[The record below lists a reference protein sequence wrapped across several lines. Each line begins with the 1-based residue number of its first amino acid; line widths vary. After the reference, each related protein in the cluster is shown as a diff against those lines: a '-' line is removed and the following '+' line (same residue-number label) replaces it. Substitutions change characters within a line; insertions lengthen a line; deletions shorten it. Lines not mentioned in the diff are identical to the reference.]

1 MIYRKTVLDQ
11 PELNRSGLLQ
21 IRLAFLLMEDDVEL
35 SCSWHRTAITLD
47 GDAQAQMDFV
57 NGHLAIMEPPMP
69 SVSQEDIDFIKA
81 CHDLM
86 KSRFTKGAE

>member
-21 IRLAFLLMEDDVEL
+21 IRIALLLVEDDVEL
-35 SCSWHRTAITLD
+35 SCAWHRTALELD
-47 GDAQAQMDFV
+47 TDVQQQMDFV
-57 NGHLAIMEPPMP
+57 NAHLAVMEPPMP
-69 SVSQEDIDFIKA
+69 PLPQGDIDFIKA

-86 KSRFTKGAE
+86 KQRFAEGV